1 MSMRLILTLALCA
14 SLSACGFHLRGKLP
28 IPDSINVIA
37 VKSEDK
43 ELHRILVD
51 ALSFSGATVV
61 QSEADALALL
71 DLRQVKYDRKVRT
84 IDERGK
90 VTGYVLEYRVNFA
103 VTSASGDSLR
113 ESSVVTRRDFNF
125 DPDLVLQAE
134 IEEESLRQ
142 DMLSDLTQQI
152 LRQLA
157 TVSASIGSP
166 GKVALAFRQVSS

>member
-1 MSMRLILTLALCA
+1 MSMRLILTLAICA

-37 VKSEDK
+37 VKSDDK
-43 ELHRILVD
+43 ALRRLLVD

-71 DLRQVKYDRKVRT
+71 DLRKVKYDRQVRT

-90 VTGYVLEYRVNFA
+90 VTGYILEYRVNFV

-113 ESSVVTRRDFNF
+113 ESTVVTRRDFNF

-134 IEEESLRQ
+134 IEEESLRH
-142 DMLSDLTQQI
+142 DMLTDLTQQI
-152 LRQLA
+152 LRQMA
-157 TVSASIGSP
+157 TITASIGSP
-166 GKVALAFRQVSS
+166 VKVKFM

>member
-1 MSMRLILTLALCA
+1 MPMRLILTLALCA

-37 VKSEDK
+37 VKSEDN
-43 ELHRILVD
+43 ELRRILVD

-71 DLRQVKYDRKVRT
+71 DLHKVKYDRKVRT

-90 VTGYVLEYRVNFA
+90 VTGYILEYRVNFA

-113 ESSVVTRRDFNF
+113 ESTVVTRRDFNF

-134 IEEESLRQ
+134 IEEESLRK

-152 LRQLA
+152 LRQLS
-157 TVSASIGSP
+157 TITASIESP
-166 GKVALAFRQVSS
+166 GNVIFNS

>member
-43 ELHRILVD
+43 ELRRLLVD

-71 DLRQVKYDRKVRT
+71 DLRKVDYDRQVRT

-90 VTGYVLEYRVNFA
+90 VTGYILEYRANFT

-113 ESSVVTRRDFNF
+113 ESTVVTRRDFNF

-142 DMLSDLTQQI
+142 DMLTDLSQQI
-152 LRQLA
+152 LRQLV
-157 TVSASIGSP
+157 TITASIGSS
-166 GKVALAFRQVSS
+166 GKVTFGS

>member
-1 MSMRLILTLALCA
+1 MSMRLILTLAICA

-37 VKSEDK
+37 VKSDDK
-43 ELHRILVD
+43 ELRRLLVD

-71 DLRQVKYDRKVRT
+71 DLRKVKYDREVRT

-90 VTGYVLEYRVNFA
+90 VTGYILVYRVKFV

-113 ESSVVTRRDFNF
+113 ESTVVTRRDFNF

-134 IEEESLRQ
+134 IEEESLRH
-142 DMLSDLTQQI
+142 DMLTDLTQQI
-152 LRQLA
+152 LRQMA
-157 TVSASIGSP
+157 TISASIGSP
-166 GKVALAFRQVSS
+166 VKVTFQS

>member
-1 MSMRLILTLALCA
+1 MPMRLILTLALCA

-37 VKSEDK
+37 VKSEDN
-43 ELHRILVD
+43 ELRRILVD

-71 DLRQVKYDRKVRT
+71 DLRKVKYDRKVRT

-90 VTGYVLEYRVNFA
+90 VTGYILEYRVNFA

-113 ESSVVTRRDFNF
+113 ESTVVTRRDFNF

-134 IEEESLRQ
+134 IEEESLRK

-152 LRQLA
+152 LRQLS
-157 TVSASIGSP
+157 TITASIESP
-166 GKVALAFRQVSS
+166 GNVIFNS

>member
-1 MSMRLILTLALCA
+1 MRLILTLAICA

-37 VKSEDK
+37 VKSDDK
-43 ELHRILVD
+43 ALRRLLVD

-71 DLRQVKYDRKVRT
+71 DLRKVKYDRQVRT

-90 VTGYVLEYRVNFA
+90 VTGYILKYRINFV

-113 ESSVVTRRDFNF
+113 ESTVVTRRDFNF

-134 IEEESLRQ
+134 IEEESLRH
-142 DMLSDLTQQI
+142 DMLTDLTQQI
-152 LRQLA
+152 LRQMA
-157 TVSASIGSP
+157 TITASIGSP
-166 GKVALAFRQVSS
+166 VKVKFM

>member
-1 MSMRLILTLALCA
+1 MRFILILALCA
-14 SLSACGFHLRGKLP
+14 SLSACGFHLRGQLP
-28 IPDSINVIA
+28 VPESINIIA

-43 ELHRILVD
+43 DLERRLSD

-61 QSEADALALL
+61 ESEADALALL
-71 DLRQVKYDRKVRT
+71 ELKKVIYDRTVRT

-90 VTGYVLEYRVNFA
+90 VTGYVLEYKVNFD
-103 VTSASGDSLR
+103 VTAASGESLR
-113 ESSVVTRRDFNF
+113 SSTVVTRRDFNF

-142 DMLSDLTQQI
+142 DMLIDLTQQI

-157 TVSASIGSP
+157 TITAFTGYPAKLASISRPARG
-166 GKVALAFRQVSS
+166 

>member
-37 VKSEDK
+37 VKTGDR
-43 ELHRILVD
+43 ELYQKLVD

-61 QSEADALALL
+61 QSETDALALL
-71 DLRQVKYDRKVRT
+71 DLREAKYDRKVRT
-84 IDERGK
+84 IDDRGK
-90 VTGYVLEYRVNFA
+90 VTGYVLEYRINFE
-103 VTSASGDSLR
+103 VISASGDSLR
-113 ESSVVTRRDFNF
+113 QSSVVTRRDFNF
-125 DPDLVLQAE
+125 DPDQVLQAE

-152 LRQLA
+152 LRQLSTFPRPLA
-157 TVSASIGSP
+157 APAS
-166 GKVALAFRQVSS
+166 

>member
-1 MSMRLILTLALCA
+1 MPMRLILTLALCA

-37 VKSEDK
+37 VKSDDK
-43 ELHRILVD
+43 ELRRTLVD

-71 DLRQVKYDRKVRT
+71 DLRKVKYDRKVRT

-90 VTGYVLEYRVNFA
+90 VTGYILEYRVNFA

-113 ESSVVTRRDFNF
+113 ESTVVTRRDFNF

-152 LRQLA
+152 LRQLSTITA
-157 TVSASIGSP
+157 FIESP
-166 GKVALAFRQVSS
+166 GNVIFNS

>member
-1 MSMRLILTLALCA
+1 MPMRLILTLALCA

-43 ELHRILVD
+43 ELRRTLVD

-71 DLRQVKYDRKVRT
+71 DLRKVKYDRKVRT

-90 VTGYVLEYRVNFA
+90 VTGYILEYRVNFA

-113 ESSVVTRRDFNF
+113 ESTVVTRRDFNF

-134 IEEESLRQ
+134 IEEESLRK

-152 LRQLA
+152 LRQLS
-157 TVSASIGSP
+157 TITASIESP
-166 GKVALAFRQVSS
+166 GHVIFNS

>member
-1 MSMRLILTLALCA
+1 MPMRLILTLALCA

-28 IPDSINVIA
+28 IPESINVIA
-37 VKSEDK
+37 VKSEDN
-43 ELHRILVD
+43 ELRRILVD

-71 DLRQVKYDRKVRT
+71 DLRKVKYDREVRT

-90 VTGYVLEYRVNFA
+90 VTGYILEYRINFA

-113 ESSVVTRRDFNF
+113 ESTVVTRRDFNF

-134 IEEESLRQ
+134 IEEESLRK

-152 LRQLA
+152 LRQLSTITA
-157 TVSASIGSP
+157 FIESP
-166 GKVALAFRQVSS
+166 GNVIFNS

>member
-1 MSMRLILTLALCA
+1 MPMRLILTLALCA

-43 ELHRILVD
+43 ELRRILVD

-71 DLRQVKYDRKVRT
+71 DLRKVKYDRKVRT

-90 VTGYVLEYRVNFA
+90 VTGYILEYRINFA

-113 ESSVVTRRDFNF
+113 ESTVITRRDFNF

-134 IEEESLRQ
+134 IEEESLRK
-142 DMLSDLTQQI
+142 DMLTDLTQQI

-157 TVSASIGSP
+157 TITAFIESP
-166 GKVALAFRQVSS
+166 GNVIFNS

>member
-1 MSMRLILTLALCA
+1 MRLILTLAICA

-37 VKSEDK
+37 VKSDDK
-43 ELHRILVD
+43 ALRRLLVD

-71 DLRQVKYDRKVRT
+71 DLRKVKYDRQVRT

-90 VTGYVLEYRVNFA
+90 VTGYILEYRVKFV

-113 ESSVVTRRDFNF
+113 ESTVVTRRDFNF

-134 IEEESLRQ
+134 IEEESLRH
-142 DMLSDLTQQI
+142 DMLTDLTQQI
-152 LRQLA
+152 LRQMA
-157 TVSASIGSP
+157 TITASIGSP
-166 GKVALAFRQVSS
+166 VKVKFQS

>member
-1 MSMRLILTLALCA
+1 MPMRLILTLALCA

-37 VKSEDK
+37 VKSEDI
-43 ELHRILVD
+43 ELRRILVD

-71 DLRQVKYDRKVRT
+71 DLRKVKYDRKVRT

-90 VTGYVLEYRVNFA
+90 VTGYILEYRVNFA

-113 ESSVVTRRDFNF
+113 ESTVVTRRDFNF

-134 IEEESLRQ
+134 IEEESLRK
-142 DMLSDLTQQI
+142 DMLADLTQQI
-152 LRQLA
+152 LRQLSTITA
-157 TVSASIGSP
+157 FIESP
-166 GKVALAFRQVSS
+166 GNVIFNS

>member
-1 MSMRLILTLALCA
+1 MPMRLILTLALCA

-37 VKSEDK
+37 VKSEDN
-43 ELHRILVD
+43 ELRRILVD

-61 QSEADALALL
+61 QSEVDALALL
-71 DLRQVKYDRKVRT
+71 DLHNVKYDRKVRT

-90 VTGYVLEYRVNFA
+90 VTGYILEYTVNFA

-113 ESSVVTRRDFNF
+113 ESTVVTRRDFNF

-134 IEEESLRQ
+134 IE
-142 DMLSDLTQQI
+142 
-152 LRQLA
+152 
-157 TVSASIGSP
+157 
-166 GKVALAFRQVSS
+166 

>member
-1 MSMRLILTLALCA
+1 MSMRFILTLAICA

-37 VKSEDK
+37 VKSDDK
-43 ELHRILVD
+43 ALRRLLVD

-71 DLRQVKYDRKVRT
+71 DLRNVKYDRKVRT

-90 VTGYVLEYRVNFA
+90 VTGYILEYRVNFT

-113 ESSVVTRRDFNF
+113 ESTVVTRRDFNF

-142 DMLSDLTQQI
+142 DMLTDLTQQI
-152 LRQLA
+152 LRQMA
-157 TVSASIGSP
+157 TITASIGSP
-166 GKVALAFRQVSS
+166 VKVTFQS